1 MAVKKMPMKDDKKM
15 VCAKCGGNHATAGCK
30 GKKK

>member
-1 MAVKKMPMKDDKKM
+1 MVMKKVPKGGGKQT
-15 VCAKCGGNHATAGCK
+15 CAKCGGNHATAAC